1 MIRVFPAALLPL
13 ILGGCATTLPPEVTA
28 FRSPADIASAP
39 RLHHHSVITSYT
51 HREPVD
57 PKPWR
62 QLNDERAPLP
72 EESAAP
78 ADLEVEKP

>member
-1 MIRVFPAALLPL
+1 MKRILSAAALPL
-13 ILGGCATTLPPEVTA
+13 LLGGCATTLPPEVTA
-28 FRSPADIASAP
+28 IRSPVDIVNAR
-39 RLHHHSVITSYT
+39 RLHHHSVITNYT
-51 HREPVD
+51 HRDPVD

-78 ADLEVEKP
+78 AVPEVEKP